1 MPEIHLKQLDCTYSA
16 CGPFTKNKERIENFM
31 QTENTDFIYK
41 NDRDKALFFGQS
53 KDLARRTESNKV
65 LRDKAFKIASNQN
78 MMYMNED

>member
-1 MPEIHLKQLDCTYSA
+1 
-16 CGPFTKNKERIENFM
+16 M